1 MVTGLMEMNHFW
13 LQVEIT
19 ANRSQ
24 SCLVLIHGTVAF
36 APRRPHLSL
45 RPEKTI
51 CGFDHVWFSSAS
63 IFPFLVNPSH
73 LDKVGFL
80 PHRLYSVIPC
90 SETFQGFLLI
100 SGEYKISIAF
110 KTLHSQKS
118 ILLSKYPVILFSSS
132 SQDEGYSFTQEHLVL
147 AMKPYFC
154 TLVLM

>member
-13 LQVEIT
+13 LQVEII

-45 RPEKTI
+45 RPEETI
-51 CGFDHVWFSSAS
+51 CGFDHMWFSSAS
-63 IFPFLVNPSH
+63 SFPFLVNPSH

-80 PHRLYSVIPC
+80 PRKLYSVIPC
-90 SETFQGFLLI
+90 SETFQDFLLI

-110 KTLHSQKS
+110 KTLHSQNS
-118 ILLSKYPVILFSSS
+118 MLPSKYPVILFSSS
-132 SQDEGYSFTQEHLVL
+132 SQDEG
-147 AMKPYFC
+147 
-154 TLVLM
+154 